1 MLLRG
6 GILAVVTIIIF
17 TISSIAVVNPVQAH
31 FTLGQLTG
39 TYRFHELDF
48 DPHVSGVV
56 GYVWPGGGQNAYLG
70 SSNLASDNL
79 SPGYQ
84 TPYPCVSAG
93 EPTGNGGRAGSNGN
107 PSGCL
112 PQDAPSSSWYQ
123 LEGSA
128 YAPFGAVLAD
138 STGDLIFALNATAH
152 TNPGGCAVPAGTCL
166 DQIGANGPGDRLG
179 WSGVTIFL
187 PPGFTMPT
195 MDGSNVVTT
204 VTNSY
209 ANIQVYKVSPYDRY
223 APGWTAVNIWTD
235 GGESAASQQS
245 CSTGSGNSCT
255 YYNHQFINFT
265 SEGEWYYF
273 RINGVTAPN
282 VAGRYFF
289 KILLSGDSNYLA
301 GPEGIAT
308 NSTASVNYVHG
319 NPPELQPH
327 FHPRA
332 RSQALLVKREVGLRN
347 RRRPVR

>member
-17 TISSIAVVNPVQAH
+17 TISSFAVVNPVQAH

-152 TNPGGCAVPAGTCL
+152 TNPGGCAVGGNCPDL
-166 DQIGANGPGDRLG
+166 GPGDRLG
-179 WSGVTIFL
+179 WSGITIFL

-204 VTNSY
+204 ITNSY

-235 GGESAASQQS
+235 GGESSNPNG
-245 CSTGSGNSCT
+245 GSGATSVT
-255 YYNHQFINFT
+255 YNNHQFLNFT
-265 SEGEWYYF
+265 SLGEWYYF
-273 RINGVTAPN
+273 RINQVTAPS

-289 KILLSGDSNYLA
+289 KMLLTGDSNYIA
-301 GPEGIAT
+301 GAEGTAA
-308 NSTASVNYVHG
+308 NATASICSSSAAG
-319 NPPELQPH
+319 APPGP
-327 FHPRA
+327 A
-332 RSQALLVKREVGLRN
+332 CTTT
-347 RRRPVR
+347 